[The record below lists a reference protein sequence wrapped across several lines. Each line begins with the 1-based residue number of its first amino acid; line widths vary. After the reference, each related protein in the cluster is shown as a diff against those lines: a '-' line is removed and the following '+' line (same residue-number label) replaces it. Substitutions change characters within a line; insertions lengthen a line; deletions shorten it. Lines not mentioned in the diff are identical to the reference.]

1 MNQNV
6 NTAAAV
12 PGNHAILLSRGRPS
26 AHVSRAEQLQIVSP
40 AGEVLATMSNP
51 ANGEGCRGKQALLA
65 TLQAHAV
72 TQVLV
77 RNIGEHMLGRLLD
90 AGISVWQYRSAHL
103 DLSAAHL
110 QPLTDASQGS
120 PSRRKASKASKASKA
135 GSHIKGIRSSCN
147 GRKGEQIGRE
157 SGCHLAE
164 QCGCNHQ
171 QGDKPCHTCC

>member
-6 NTAAAV
+6 NTAAV
-12 PGNHAILLSRGRPS
+12 PGNHAILLSRGQPS

-120 PSRRKASKASKASKA
+120 PSRRKA
-135 GSHIKGIRSSCN
+135 GSLVKGIRPSCN

-157 SGCHLAE
+157 NGCHQAE
-164 QCGCNHQ
+164 QCACNHQ
-171 QGDKPCHTCC
+171 QGDEPCHTCC

>member
-51 ANGEGCRGKQALLA
+51 ANGEGCRGKLALLA

-120 PSRRKASKASKASKA
+120 PSRRKASKASKA
-135 GSHIKGIRSSCN
+135 GSLIKGIQPSCN

-157 SGCHLAE
+157 SGCHQAE

-171 QGDKPCHTCC
+171 QGDEPCHTCC

>member
-6 NTAAAV
+6 NTAAV
-12 PGNHAILLSRGRPS
+12 LGNHAILLSRGRPS

-103 DLSAAHL
+103 DLSGVHL

-120 PSRRKASKASKASKA
+120 PSRRKASKASKA
-135 GSHIKGIRSSCN
+135 GNHVKGIRPSCN
-147 GRKGEQIGRE
+147 GRKEKQIGRE
-157 SGCHLAE
+157 SGCHQAE

-171 QGDKPCHTCC
+171 HGDEPCHTCC

>member
-6 NTAAAV
+6 NTTAV

-65 TLQAHAV
+65 TLQAHVV

-103 DLSAAHL
+103 DLSAAHF

-135 GSHIKGIRSSCN
+135 GNLVKGIRPSCN

-157 SGCHLAE
+157 SGCHQAE

-171 QGDKPCHTCC
+171 QGDEPCHTCC

>member
-6 NTAAAV
+6 NTAAV
-12 PGNHAILLSRGRPS
+12 PGNHAILLSRGQPS

-135 GSHIKGIRSSCN
+135 GGLIKGIRPSCN
-147 GRKGEQIGRE
+147 GRKGKQIGRE
-157 SGCHLAE
+157 SGCHQAE

-171 QGDKPCHTCC
+171 QGDEPCHTCC

>member
-90 AGISVWQYRSAHL
+90 AGISVWQYRSEHL

-110 QPLTDASQGS
+110 QPLTDASQAS
-120 PSRRKASKASKASKA
+120 PSRRKASKA
-135 GSHIKGIRSSCN
+135 GNLVKGIRPSYN
-147 GRKGEQIGRE
+147 GRKGKQIGRE
-157 SGCHLAE
+157 SGCHQAE

-171 QGDKPCHTCC
+171 QGDEPCHTCC

>member
-6 NTAAAV
+6 NTAAV

-26 AHVSRAEQLQIVSP
+26 VHVSRAEQLQIVSP
-40 AGEVLATMSNP
+40 ADEVLATMSNP

-65 TLQAHAV
+65 ALQAHAV

-135 GSHIKGIRSSCN
+135 GSHIKGIQPSCN
-147 GRKGEQIGRE
+147 GRKEKQIGME
-157 SGCHLAE
+157 SGCHQAE

>member
-6 NTAAAV
+6 NTTAV

-40 AGEVLATMSNP
+40 TGEVLATMSNP

-120 PSRRKASKASKASKA
+120 PSRRKASKASKA
-135 GSHIKGIRSSCN
+135 GGLIKGIRPSCN

-157 SGCHLAE
+157 SGCHQAE

-171 QGDKPCHTCC
+171 QGDKSCHTCC

>member
-120 PSRRKASKASKASKA
+120 PSRRKASKASKA